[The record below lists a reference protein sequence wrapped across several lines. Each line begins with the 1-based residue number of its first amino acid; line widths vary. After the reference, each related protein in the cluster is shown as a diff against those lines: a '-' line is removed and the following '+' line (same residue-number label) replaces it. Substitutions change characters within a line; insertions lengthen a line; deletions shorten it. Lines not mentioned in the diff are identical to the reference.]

1 MAMVDDAVALLK
13 QWQSEKKT
21 VMFSSYGGALNIAPE
36 GNGII
41 SFQGGELTIPLAAKT
56 SVDASSVHSVQD
68 GRIAI
73 AFSGIVV
80 TLSAVP

>member
-13 QWQSEKKT
+13 KWQSEKKT
-21 VMFSSYGGALNIAPE
+21 VIFSSNGVLNIAAG

-41 SFQGGELTIPLAAKT
+41 SFQGGELTIPLAART

-73 AFSGIVV
+73 AFSGLVV
-80 TLSAVP
+80 TLSTET